1 MEWSCCRLHPSTG
14 FYGNGGRQRRK
25 EKRRYNN
32 RLSLSS
38 LHSALTLF
46 YAAMFVS
53 VCACVLVC
61 VCVYITSPKRVW
73 NIFSTLFFGFCFLR
87 LHRKSRESIRYLC
100 FFKDLGHILEYELDR
115 WDNRLDG
122 RFLSGQIDWIRSHD
136 GKQLENAF
144 LLLLLHLLLLLPF
157 LFIQSSRP
165 SSDFSWVWRDKFV
178 VKRKRKNGILFQ

>member
-1 MEWSCCRLHPSTG
+1 MATGGGKGGKKKEGIITVYLLALSTWPWRS
-14 FYGNGGRQRRK
+14 FTLLC
-25 EKRRYNN
+25 
-32 RLSLSS
+32 LSLC
-38 LHSALTLF
+38 
-46 YAAMFVS
+46 VP
-53 VCACVLVC
+53 VCL
-61 VCVYITSPKRVW
+61 CVYITSPKRVW

-136 GKQLENAF
+136 GKQLEYSF
-144 LLLLLHLLLLLPF
+144 RLLLLHLLLLPF